1 MSDTNTP
8 QGIDVNTA
16 QNAIM
21 DMIAPK
27 QDTASSEP
35 EALEVEA
42 EEVIEV
48 EAEMPEEEA
57 TNEEV
62 DTDGELEATEEA
74 EELEDQSFDIL
85 AQTVEVEGEEIT
97 VEELKR
103 GNLRQRDYT
112 RKTQEL
118 AEARR
123 EMEAQNAEV
132 VRERQQY
139 AQLLPALAERLEQQV
154 VEEPDWDTLYDADPN
169 MARKAER
176 QFRKQKEEREAQLQA
191 IRAERERIQVLE
203 AENQERMK
211 AEFTAR
217 QREMLPEIIP
227 EWRDTKVAQ
236 KEATDLRSF
245 LLKEGFLEAD
255 INELRHAG
263 LVKIAR
269 MAMMFDQ
276 GQSKAVKAKAKP
288 KPKAKTMKTG
298 TRGTQPRPKAAS
310 EQALQRARQTGRVQ
324 DAAAAI
330 NNLLGG

>member
-1 MSDTNTP
+1 MSETNNP
-8 QGIDVNTA
+8 NGIDLGTA

-21 DMIAPK
+21 DIIAPK
-27 QDTASSEP
+27 EDTASEP
-35 EALEVEA
+35 EALEAEA
-42 EEVIEV
+42 EEVIEA
-48 EAEMPEEEA
+48 EAEMPEEE
-57 TNEEV
+57 TSDEEV
-62 DTDGELEATEEA
+62 DTDGELEAAEEA
-74 EELEDQSFDIL
+74 EELEDGSIDIL

-118 AEARR
+118 AEMRKDV
-123 EMEAQNAEV
+123 EAQFDSV
-132 VRERQQY
+132 TRERQQY

-176 QFRKQKEEREAQLQA
+176 QFRKSKEERENSLQA
-191 IRAERERIQVLE
+191 IRQEKERVQVLE

-211 AEFTAR
+211 NEFTSR

-236 KEATDLRSF
+236 KEATEMRSF

-263 LVKIAR
+263 LVKLAR
-269 MAMMFDQ
+269 MAMLFDQ

-288 KPKAKTMKTG
+288 KLKAKTLKTG
-298 TRGTQPRPKAAS
+298 TRGTQPRPKAAN
-310 EQALQRARQTGRVQ
+310 EQALKRAQQTGRVQ

-330 NNLLGG
+330 NSLIGG

>member
-42 EEVIEV
+42 EEVIEA

-57 TNEEV
+57 TDEEV
-62 DTDGELEATEEA
+62 DTEGELEAADEA

-85 AQTVEVEGEEIT
+85 SQTVEVEGEEIT

-154 VEEPDWDTLYDADPN
+154 VEEPDWDTLYDTDPN

-191 IRAERERIQVLE
+191 IRAERERIQVLD

-211 AEFTAR
+211 AEFTAQ

-263 LVKIAR
+263 LVKLAR
-269 MAMMFDQ
+269 MAMLFDQ

-330 NNLLGG
+330 NSLIGG

>member
-1 MSDTNTP
+1 MSENNTP
-8 QGIDVNTA
+8 NGIDLGTA

-27 QDTASSEP
+27 EDTASEP
-35 EALEVEA
+35 EALEAEA
-42 EEVIEV
+42 EEVIEA

-57 TNEEV
+57 TDEEV

-74 EELEDQSFDIL
+74 EELEDGSIDIL

-118 AEARR
+118 AEVRKD
-123 EMEAQNAEV
+123 MEAQFAEV
-132 VRERQQY
+132 TRERQQY
-139 AQLLPALAERLEQQV
+139 AQLLPALSERLEQQV
-154 VEEPDWDTLYDADPN
+154 VDEPDWDTLYDADPN

-176 QFRKQKEEREAQLQA
+176 QFRKQKEEREAQQQA
-191 IRAERERIQVLE
+191 IRMERERIQALE
-203 AENQERMK
+203 TENQQQMK
-211 AEFTAR
+211 ADFTAR
-217 QREMLPEIIP
+217 QRDMLPEIIP

-269 MAMMFDQ
+269 MAMMFDK
-276 GQSKAVKAKAKP
+276 GKSKAVQAKAKP
-288 KPKAKTMKTG
+288 KSKAKTMKTG
-298 TRGTQPRPKAAS
+298 TRGTQPRPKAAN
-310 EQALQRARQTGRVQ
+310 EQALKRARQTGRVQ

-330 NNLLGG
+330 NSLIGG

>member
-8 QGIDVNTA
+8 QGIDLGTA

-27 QDTASSEP
+27 EDTAKSEP
-35 EALEVEA
+35 EALEAEA
-42 EEVIEV
+42 EEVIEA
-48 EAEMPEEEA
+48 EAEMPEEE
-57 TNEEV
+57 TTDEEV
-62 DTDGELEATEEA
+62 DTEGELEAADEA
-74 EELEDQSFDIL
+74 EELEGESFDIL
-85 AQTVEVEGEEIT
+85 SQTVEVEGEEIT

-103 GNLRQRDYT
+103 GHLRQRDYT

-118 AEARR
+118 AETRK
-123 EMEAQNAEV
+123 ELEAQNAEV

-176 QFRKQKEEREAQLQA
+176 QFRKQKEDREKSLQA
-191 IRAERERIQVLE
+191 IQAEKERIQVLE

-217 QREMLPEIIP
+217 QREILPEIIP

-236 KEATDLRSF
+236 KEATDLRGF

-263 LVKIAR
+263 LVKLAR
-269 MAMMFDQ
+269 MAMLYDR
-276 GQSKAVKAKAKP
+276 GQSKAVKAKAKQ

-298 TRGTQPRPKAAS
+298 TRGTQPRPKAAND
-310 EQALQRARQTGRVQ
+310 QALQRARQTGRVK

-330 NNLLGG
+330 ESLL

>member
-42 EEVIEV
+42 EEVIEA

-203 AENQERMK
+203 VENQERMK

-269 MAMMFDQ
+269 MAMMFDK
-276 GQSKAVKAKAKP
+276 GQSKAVQAKAKP

-330 NNLLGG
+330 NSLIGG

>member
-27 QDTASSEP
+27 EDTASSEP

-42 EEVIEV
+42 EEVIEA

-217 QREMLPEIIP
+217 QREILPEIIP

-288 KPKAKTMKTG
+288 KPKAKTIRQVHEERNHDQKLQVNK
-298 TRGTQPRPKAAS
+298 RYNAHDKLAACKMLR
-310 EQALQRARQTGRVQ
+310 LQST
-324 DAAAAI
+324 I
-330 NNLLGG
+330 Y

>member
-1 MSDTNTP
+1 MSEPNNP
-8 QGIDVNTA
+8 NGIDLGTA

-27 QDTASSEP
+27 EDTAKSEP
-35 EALEVEA
+35 EALEAEA
-42 EEVIEV
+42 EEVIEA

-62 DTDGELEATEEA
+62 DTDGELEATDEA
-74 EELEDQSFDIL
+74 EELEEESFDIL

-118 AEARR
+118 AEMRKDI
-123 EMEAQNAEV
+123 EAQFDSV
-132 VRERQQY
+132 TRERQQY
-139 AQLLPALAERLEQQV
+139 AQLLPALQERIESQV

-176 QFRKQKEEREAQLQA
+176 QFRKQKEERENSLQA
-191 IRAERERIQVLE
+191 IRQEKERVQALE

-236 KEATDLRSF
+236 KEASDLRSF

-263 LVKIAR
+263 LVKLAR
-269 MAMMFDQ
+269 MAMLFDQ

-298 TRGTQPRPKAAS
+298 TRGTQPRPKAAKD
-310 EQALQRARQTGRVQ
+310 QALQRVRQTGRVQ

-330 NNLLGG
+330 NSLIGG